1 MASAHFPS
9 VLSNLT
15 LFSGANVITGADSN
29 AQHTQAASTSN
40 TTNGVVFANGRAAPE
55 LKRDT
60 GEIIYVENRRV
71 ISRASD
77 QTEDIKVVVEF

>member
-1 MASAHFPS
+1 MRGQ
-9 VLSNLT
+9 LSRPHRNPDC
-15 LFSGANVITGADSN
+15 AD
-29 AQHTQAASTSN
+29 AASTSN
-40 TTNGVVFANGRAAPE
+40 TTNGVVFANGVAAPE